1 MIDHA
6 TVERIIETAKIE
18 EVLSDY
24 ISLKKSGS
32 NLKGVCPFHQEKT
45 PSFMVSPVKGI
56 YKCFGCGKGGNVVN
70 FVMDHENISY
80 PEALRLIAKRYN
92 IEIAE
97 TEESE
102 EEVLKR
108 NTRESLFLMN
118 EFAGKFFSEAL
129 HKSGEGSSAGLK
141 YFRDRGFRDDI
152 IQLFQLGY
160 SFLSGDKLTK
170 AAIQAGYKNEIL
182 AQAGLAKI
190 YDDRTADMF
199 HGRVIFPIHNV
210 GGRIVGFTARVLGKA
225 DSNAPKYLNT
235 PETDIF
241 TKGKV
246 LYGLHLAKRAIAQKN
261 AAILVEG
268 NTDVVSL
275 YQSGIE
281 NVVAGSGTALTLEQA
296 SLIKRFTKN
305 ISLIYDNDSAGLN
318 AAMKNADTL
327 LSEGFNVTI
336 IILPEG
342 EDPDSF
348 ARGKHQQEIEAFFAK
363 EQKDFILFKIN
374 YLKEWAG
381 KDPVKTATMISQIV
395 QSVAKIP
402 DSIQRAVYLKSC
414 SEQLR
419 VDETLLYTELQKV
432 QVENRI
438 FTEKQVEIKQ
448 RTQPQQN
455 LPRIPAF
462 VEEIYSEQS
471 EREIIRLML
480 NYGNN
485 ALFISSDEQ
494 EEVPKTAEFIIK
506 ELKNDDLE
514 LKNLVYRKVFEIIIE
529 QLEKHGYIDIK
540 PLVNSGEEG
549 VSELIASLLST
560 QYHLSKIHRKKG
572 VLTQTEDKNLNHVV
586 PLTILAFKFK
596 VLEEALKQ
604 KRESL
609 KQAFQYNLSD
619 EETNQIVVEIR
630 DLSEVLRQ
638 ISKITKWVVPR

>member
-6 TVERIIETAKIE
+6 TVERIIETAKID

-32 NLKGVCPFHQEKT
+32 NLKGNCPFHQEKT

-80 PEALRLIAKRYN
+80 PDALRLIAKKYH

-102 EEVLKR
+102 EEVQKR
-108 NTRESLFLMN
+108 NTRESLFLVN
-118 EFAGKFFSEAL
+118 EFAGNFFSEAL
-129 HKSGEGSSAGLK
+129 LKSSEGTSAGLT
-141 YFRDRGFRDDI
+141 YFRERGFRDDI

-160 SFLSGDKLTK
+160 SFLSGDKLSK
-170 AAIQAGYKNEIL
+170 SAIKAGYKNDVL
-182 AQAGLAKI
+182 AKAGLAKI

-210 GGRIVGFTARVLGKA
+210 GGRIVGFTGRVLGKA
-225 DSNAPKYLNT
+225 DGNSPKYLNT

-261 AAILVEG
+261 VAILVEG
-268 NTDVVSL
+268 NTDVVSF
-275 YQSGIE
+275 YQAGIE
-281 NVVAGSGTALTLEQA
+281 NVIAGSGTAFTLDQV
-296 SLIKRFTKN
+296 SLVKRFTKN
-305 ISLIYDNDSAGLN
+305 IVLIYDNDPAGLN
-318 AAMKNADTL
+318 AAMKNADIL
-327 LSEGFNVTI
+327 LSEGVNVSI

-348 ARGKHQQEIEAFFAK
+348 ARGKHQQEIEEFLEK

-374 YLKEWAG
+374 FLKKWAG
-381 KDPVKTATMISQIV
+381 KDPIKTATMISQIV
-395 QSVAKIP
+395 QSIAKVP

-419 VDETLLYTELQKV
+419 VDEALLYKELQKV
-432 QVENRI
+432 QTENRI
-438 FTEKQVEIKQ
+438 FTERNEEIKH
-448 RTQPQQN
+448 RHQPEQN
-455 LPRIPAF
+455 LPRIPVF
-462 VEEIYSEQS
+462 VEEVYSEQS

-485 ALFISSDEQ
+485 VLFFAT
-494 EEVPKTAEFIIK
+494 EENEIVPKTAEFIIK

-514 LKNLVYRKVFEIIIE
+514 FTNLVYRKVFELIND
-529 QLEKHGYIDIK
+529 QLAKSGYIDIK

-549 VSELIASLLST
+549 ISELIASLLSN
-560 QYHLSKIHRKKG
+560 QYQLSKIHRKKG
-572 VLTQTEDKNLNHVV
+572 VMTQTEDKNLSVVV

-596 VLEEALKQ
+596 VVEEALKQ
-604 KRESL
+604 KRDSL
-609 KQAFQYNLSD
+609 RQAFEYNLSE

-630 DLSEVLRQ
+630 DLSEVLLQ
-638 ISKITKWVVPR
+638 ISKLTKWVVPR